1 MEIFSIVQIISDPG
15 SENRKSHWIIR
26 TRNFGGLLGG
36 GWEEIY
42 RKEGTKKT
50 PIHHPDRETAEKYLL
65 DNYTGGGECWVIG
78 NEYHYYPPSFT
89 SF

>member
-1 MEIFSIVQIISDPG
+1 MKIFSIVQIISDPG

-26 TRNFGGLLGG
+26 SRNFSGLLGG

-50 PIHHPDRETAEKYLL
+50 FIHHSDRETAEKYLL
-65 DNYTGGGECWVIG
+65 DNYTGDGECWVVG
-78 NEYHYYPPSFT
+78 NEYHYYPRKYYSF
-89 SF
+89 